1 MEIPVELHNLFR
13 GFQLLVLPYL
23 WSFNITC
30 HMKYIFRMKKAVYP
44 FATFETEKKN
54 YVLLSTPIYSWMTP
68 LSLKSFSTIFM
79 MFR

>member
-1 MEIPVELHNLFR
+1 
-13 GFQLLVLPYL
+13 
-23 WSFNITC
+23 
-30 HMKYIFRMKKAVYP
+30 MKKAVYP

-54 YVLLSTPIYSWMTP
+54 YVSLITPIYSWMTP